1 MIKLLGKNND
11 LRMAISTLSGGD
23 SFFSTA
29 ERHISGHIDDGG
41 HYGTKKSAYLFI

>member
-11 LRMAISTLSGGD
+11 LRMAISMLSGD